1 MKKKNE
7 KMKKINESQAKNV
20 SGGYIEQDLLT
31 SKWNVFDDK
40 TDRSVATGI
49 ESIDDAR
56 YWDYLY
62 NKRDEI
68 GARALKDELKN
79 GPLQ

>member
-1 MKKKNE
+1 MKKENE
-7 KMKKINESQAKNV
+7 KMRKINADKTKNV
-20 SGGYIEQDLLT
+20 SGGYVEPDPLT
-31 SKWNVFDDK
+31 GKWNVFDDK
-40 TDRSVATGI
+40 NDKSVATGI